1 MSKLQKRYYK
11 AYKFLCVFGIL
22 LLASHFHVAA
32 ASMFLDHDTDAMV
45 NPVAIGAT
53 NFSEIS
59 PMMDMY
65 AYWDTLNLNPYAI
78 DFSNIT
84 GSIHLSL
91 APQDCGFVLPVAG
104 AISSPFGYRW
114 GRPHEGVDLTIK
126 MGDSVYCAFDGV
138 VRMSRWYYG
147 YGNCVVV
154 RHHNGMETLYGH
166 LSNRSVKP
174 GQMINAGQ
182 LIGLGGSTGYSTGPH
197 LHFETRF
204 LGKPVD
210 PQSIIDFKADSLKRD
225 TLSFQ
230 SKDFAAPKAV
240 VQAKPTATR
249 RTGYYYSYKKPATGY
264 YKAAPKKTVTSY
276 KATPYKAAPKTTA
289 KPAPAKSGAVK
300 PAVKPMVA
308 KSATKPALKAAPV
321 KTAPAKTPVKAAP
334 KKPATTA
341 KH

>member
-11 AYKFLCVFGIL
+11 AYKLLCVFGIL

-166 LSNRSVKP
+166 LSNRAVKP

-230 SKDFAAPKAV
+230 SKDFVVPKAV
-240 VQAKPTATR
+240 APAKPAVAK
-249 RTGYYYSYKKPATGY
+249 RTGYYYGYKKPVANRY
-264 YKAAPKKTVTSY
+264 YKPAPKKA
-276 KATPYKAAPKTTA
+276 ATPYKAVPKTTA
-289 KPAPAKSGAVK
+289 KPVVKPAPAKAG
-300 PAVKPMVA
+300 VA
-308 KSATKPALKAAPV
+308 KPTVKTSVVRPATKPALKTAPV
-321 KTAPAKTPVKAAP
+321 KAPVKATP
-334 KKPATTA
+334 KKTTTTA